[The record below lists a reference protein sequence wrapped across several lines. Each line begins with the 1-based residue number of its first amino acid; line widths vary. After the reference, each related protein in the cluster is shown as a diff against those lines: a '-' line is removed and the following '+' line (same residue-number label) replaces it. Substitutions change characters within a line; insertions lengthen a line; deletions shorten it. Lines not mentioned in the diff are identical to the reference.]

1 MKSIGTTQLLHE
13 PVIPMRDS
21 IHFKR
26 DKQMQQMPNF
36 LLSPKKHA
44 ETTQGQPVAKP
55 KAKSKSANSKRL
67 APLRCWRSLSFSP
80 GFCKNHLF
88 EPKKSRW
95 TNSNRNWFHHFGG
108 YRCYPPN
115 WQSNV
120 RKKPWLTWTTRKI
133 WLTSQSLYLLLRCDQ
148 GIGFLVKQINQL
160 PSGKLT

>member
-1 MKSIGTTQLLHE
+1 
-13 PVIPMRDS
+13 MRDS

-88 EPKKSRW
+88 EPKKGDGLILIGIDF
-95 TNSNRNWFHHFGG
+95 TILG
-108 YRCYPPN
+108 
-115 WQSNV
+115 
-120 RKKPWLTWTTRKI
+120 
-133 WLTSQSLYLLLRCDQ
+133 
-148 GIGFLVKQINQL
+148 GIGVTPQIDSQMLEKNH
-160 PSGKLT
+160 G